1 MLSSFMVIFVPWFV
15 ARQAHVVIIIII
27 IILFLFFWYAY
38 GRHVCISY
46 WPHYNKK
53 VSSHTGEQDL
63 LRFNEFI
70 SLVNKD

>member
-53 VSSHTGEQDL
+53 YLCTPVNKTYS
-63 LRFNEFI
+63 RFNEFI
-70 SLVNKD
+70 SIVNKD